1 MLKITKR
8 KKNQYAIY
16 KKILQTQGKERIWH
30 STDSQN
36 IHLEKKF
43 LQGIEEHF
51 KFNALESA
59 KSGINIAKNQTW
71 RENMIKIILMVKNGQ
86 K

>member
-1 MLKITKR
+1 MAR
-8 KKNQYAIY
+8 K
-16 KKILQTQGKERIWH
+16 
-30 STDSQN
+30 SQN

-51 KFNALESA
+51 KFNALGSA

-71 RENMIKIILMVKNGQ
+71 RENMIKIILMVKN
-86 K
+86 KKWTKIRASSEMPFMKIILLNSEV